1 MGLNQ
6 SKPSPYNVYLDAV
19 RNKTII
25 NYRLESPFTQ
35 TECDTLLLLCPELPT
50 SAQRIIKL
58 NCIDTGAGT
67 GIHLPKK

>member
-1 MGLNQ
+1 MGLYQ
-6 SKPSPYNVYLDAV
+6 SKPSPYDVYLDAV

-25 NYRLESPFTQ
+25 NSRLESSFTKL
-35 TECDTLLLLCPELPT
+35 ECDTLLLLYPELPT
-50 SAQRIIKL
+50 SAQRIITL